1 MTWQDSSTEF
11 AKKIAQDISAV
22 RRTTYRADRK
32 VMESE
37 VKQIEITHQGD
48 YRTRQI
54 VELIQNGAD
63 AIGLASE
70 AFPSRR
76 IQIILTRSGLYCA
89 NGGAPFDF
97 SGIQAI
103 SYPMISNKKG
113 DQIGRFGMGFV
124 SVLAVT
130 DEPRIYS
137 RTVSCHY
144 SFESASAYLSS
155 ALTTEE
161 SVGFV
166 KEIDLGELGTRENP
180 RFSIFSIPKPV
191 NPSEFFAQDE
201 ILEELSS
208 WASTIVHLPFTRPKL
223 DSDEVFNLLSQNLKE
238 FPAEFSIFAK
248 NVDSLEFQTR
258 EEHNVSRKISCES
271 TEFPQDQVRN
281 HLVASGID
289 PAVNGEFE
297 VRKVKVDS
305 GGGAVRDW
313 LVATLQGVEVPNS
326 LISRGVQLTL
336 NRRRNEESGELL
348 PLVLH
353 WAVPLTGQKRRG
365 EFWFFLPT
373 QETATTKG
381 IMNAPWDLNNERTRL
396 LDNSYNSF
404 LNDQFGELILRTVPF
419 IIAENPDDVGVYL
432 DYFPGRGY
440 EDAAIYAARSLGESV
455 RKAAAK
461 YKSLL
466 DLDGR
471 LQRPET
477 LKRPPENI
485 SSELLKE
492 WADIGGLDRRY
503 PHWTLVSDTDRN
515 AKVVSY
521 LESAGVETASDL
533 TEWIEQLVASKTVEY
548 SKHAIKLVAK
558 VAAINP
564 IMMEKALQAKVLICA
579 DGSMTRP
586 QAGSV
591 FFTSQ
596 IAPPPGMPVVHPELM
611 ADEAIRNFLIDEC
624 QITEANDAAELD
636 RVLLSWTAEPSEED
650 WRLFWRVSER
660 YPFDEVS
667 GAINRHSRVKPIK
680 VFTLSGSLMPLSGVF
695 LPGKIFLSG
704 EDDDGLIIDTQL
716 HSANLDV
723 LRGLGADEV
732 PKVAESCTEFPF
744 GSEYM
749 EYLKKSASGKLTD
762 KKVEQLFGSAPLGPK
777 MLDLW
782 PKIGRKSKARFTTW
796 ILENVKSKHFWKPN
810 GFEVEVEVPAFW
822 FAKRNGLV
830 ESSMGPSHFEETLS
844 GSMTK
849 FARIIAVSD
858 IAAELTDDCGLRT
871 TLQEL
876 PKHTLEN
883 AIKLLESEFE
893 EELIGEFLATV
904 CRDLTT
910 PNRIPSKKNGAIHL
924 EAPGDI
930 TVLLDRELFQTLSS
944 NGVPVLLVP
953 TLEHEEALVAS
964 WGLKPGETFRREFET
979 VSPEEPEL
987 VSDKFWLL
995 NLMKPID
1002 IEGVTITKCSSL
1014 VSVIQ
1019 TEKGQIRENIEFG
1032 ISRDKEIYLISGT
1045 YNSEESTLHKVN
1057 ELLKLNLSN
1066 DDIRKII
1073 ENAIKQN
1080 VDSLKREIRSES
1092 DEVKK
1097 VQKLFT
1103 VEQMW
1108 PALPP
1113 ALLDEISAERDNS
1126 DVLASMLLAVHGP
1139 QLLEKTKSTLAAIGL
1154 QPPTQWAG
1162 SRAAIGFVAE
1172 LGFDRAYAGFRE
1184 EDRAPH
1190 VDVSGRL
1197 ELLPLH
1203 DYQKQLKDEVKE
1215 FIEFGKADQK
1225 WRTLLYLPTGAGKTR
1240 VTVQAVLE
1248 LVNEGKLQSGPI
1260 IWIAQGYELCEQ
1272 AVQAFSEV
1280 WSAIGTSGVLSVDRF
1295 WENKEV
1301 EKAEL
1306 EDFAGQI
1313 VVATDAKVDSAAVGS
1328 DEYKWLQKA
1337 SLVIVDEAHKATTP
1351 MYTRILDWLET
1362 GTRLK
1367 KNSQGDKRP
1376 VLGLSATPAKRGVE
1390 SRFGPKI
1397 LRISRDI
1404 LGDVTDVDYLRKI
1417 GVLAYA
1423 DHRLLKGVVV
1433 EGGDQKLVVEEVED
1447 NSDSEDLET
1456 EGNGAGK
1463 ANKRTVWLPTAIE
1476 DELAQNR
1483 DRNKIIIE
1491 DILSLDPS
1499 WSVIVFALSVGHAQF
1514 LAAVLAKNGIKS
1526 ASVSSATSRSIRK
1539 LHINNFRNG
1548 KIRVLTNYGVLTT
1561 GFDAPKVRAIYI
1573 TRPTFSLALYL
1584 QMIGRGLRGPVN
1596 GGTKDCLIVDV
1607 EDNFD
1612 NYNIDHVYK
1621 EMGEFWRP
1629 DPIETGGS

>member
-1 MTWQDSSTEF
+1 MNWQDSSTEL
-11 AKKIAQDISAV
+11 AKKVLEVSSL
-22 RRTTYRADRK
+22 RRTTYRTDHK

-37 VKQIEITHQGD
+37 IKQIESTYQGD

-63 AIGLASE
+63 AIGDASE
-70 AFPSRR
+70 DFPSRR
-76 IQIILTRSGLYCA
+76 IQVILTKNGLYCA

-97 SGIQAI
+97 SGIEAI
-103 SYPMISNKKG
+103 SYPMISSKKG

-137 RTVSCHY
+137 RSISCHY
-144 SFESASAYLSS
+144 SFESASEYLSS
-155 ALTTEE
+155 ALTAEE
-161 SVGFV
+161 SVGV
-166 KEIDLGELGTRENP
+166 AKRIELHELGTRENP
-180 RFSIFSIPKPV
+180 GFSIFSIPKPV
-191 NPSEFFAQDE
+191 NPKEFFVQDE
-201 ILEELSS
+201 ILNELSS
-208 WASTIVHLPFTRPKL
+208 WASTIIHLPFTRPKL
-223 DSDEVFNLLSQNLKE
+223 DSDEVFKLLSQNLKD
-238 FPAEFSIFAK
+238 FPAEFSIFSK
-248 NVDSLEFQTR
+248 NVDSLEFETR
-258 EEHNVSRKISCES
+258 EDHNASRKISCVS
-271 TEFPQDQVRN
+271 TEFEQDQVRSC
-281 HLVASGID
+281 LVENGID
-289 PAVNGEFE
+289 PPANGEFE
-297 VRKVKVDS
+297 VRKVKVDA

-313 LVATLQGVEVPNS
+313 LVATLQGVDVPKS

-336 NRRRNEESGELL
+336 NRRRNRETGEML

-396 LDNSYNSF
+396 LDNSYNGF

-419 IIAENPDDVGVYL
+419 IIAENPDDKGVYL
-432 DYFPGRGY
+432 EYFPGRGY
-440 EDAAIYAARSLGESV
+440 EDGAIFAARSLGESV

-466 DLDGR
+466 DLDGI

-477 LKRPPENI
+477 LKRLPENI
-485 SSELLKE
+485 NSGWVKE
-492 WADIGGLDRRY
+492 WADICQDRRY
-503 PHWTLVSDTDRN
+503 PHWTLISDSDRN

-521 LESAGVETASDL
+521 LESAGVETIPDL
-533 TEWIEQLVASKTVEY
+533 TDWLEQMVARKTVEH
-548 SKHAIKLVAK
+548 SKRALILVSK
-558 VAAINP
+558 IGAINP
-564 IMMEKALQAKVLICA
+564 IMIEKALKAEVLICA

-596 IAPPPGMPVVHPELM
+596 VAPPPGMPVVHPELM
-611 ADEAIRNFLIDEC
+611 ADDAIRSFLIDEC

-636 RVLLSWTAEPSEED
+636 RILLSWPDNPSEEN
-650 WRLFWRVSER
+650 WQVFWKASER
-660 YPFDEVS
+660 YPFEEVS
-667 GAINRHSRVKPIK
+667 GSIERHNRVKPIR
-680 VFTLSGSLMPLSGVF
+680 VFTLSGDLMPLSEVF
-695 LPGKIFLSG
+695 LPGRIFLPG
-704 EDDDGLIIDTQL
+704 EGDDSLIIDVKL
-716 HSANLDV
+716 HSANLNV
-723 LRGLGADEV
+723 LRGLGTDEV
-732 PKVAESCTEFPF
+732 PKVAESHSDFPF
-744 GSEYM
+744 KSEYLA
-749 EYLKKSASGKLTD
+749 YLKTSAPGKVTD
-762 KKVEQLFGSAPLGPK
+762 KKLEQLFSSAPLGPK
-777 MLDLW
+777 GLELFA
-782 PKIGRKSKARFTTW
+782 KIGDRPKARLTTW
-796 ILENVKSKHFWKPN
+796 ILEKVRSEHFWKPS
-810 GFEVEVEVPAFW
+810 GFEVEVEAPAFW
-822 FAKRNGLV
+822 FAKRYGLV
-830 ESSMGPSHFEETLS
+830 ESSLGPSSFEETLS
-844 GSMTK
+844 GSMSK
-849 FARIIAVSD
+849 FGRIVAVSD
-858 IAAELTDDCGLRT
+858 IVPELTNDCGLRT
-871 TLQEL
+871 TLREL
-876 PKHTLEN
+876 PKHTLQN
-883 AIKLLESEFE
+883 AIEKLESEFDE
-893 EELIGEFLATV
+893 DLIGEFLASV
-904 CRDLTT
+904 CRDLST
-910 PNRIPSKKNGAIHL
+910 PNQIPCKKNGAVHL
-924 EAPGDI
+924 EVPSNV
-930 TVLLDRELFQTLSS
+930 TVLLDRDLFQTLSS

-953 TLEHEEALVAS
+953 MKEHEEALVAS
-964 WGLKPGETFRREFET
+964 WGLKPSETFRQEFET

-987 VSDKFWLL
+987 VSDEFWLL
-995 NLMKPID
+995 NLMKPRE

-1019 TEKGQIRENIEFG
+1019 TEKGEIRENVEFG
-1032 ISRDKEIYLISGT
+1032 ISRDKEIFLVSGT
-1045 YNSEESTLHKVN
+1045 YDSEESTLHGVN
-1057 ELLKLNLSN
+1057 ELLKLNLSS
-1066 DDIRKII
+1066 DDIRKVI
-1073 ENAIKQN
+1073 ENTIKQN
-1080 VDSLKREIRSES
+1080 VDLLKREIRRETN
-1092 DEVKK
+1092 EVKK

-1113 ALLDEISAERDNS
+1113 ALLNEIEMEKENS

-1172 LGFDRAYAGFRE
+1172 LGFDRAYAGFRD

-1190 VDVSGRL
+1190 LDVAGKL

-1203 DYQKQLKDEVKE
+1203 DYQIQLKEEIKE
-1215 FIEFGKADQK
+1215 FIELGKVDQK

-1260 IWIAQGYELCEQ
+1260 LWLAQGYELCEQ

-1280 WSAIGTSGVLSVDRF
+1280 WTAIGTSGMLSVDRF

-1301 EKAEL
+1301 ERADL
-1306 EDFAGQI
+1306 EEFAGQI

-1328 DEYKWLQKA
+1328 DEYKWLQSS
-1337 SLVIVDEAHKATTP
+1337 SLVIVDEAHRATTP

-1367 KNSQGDKRP
+1367 KNSLGDKRP
-1376 VLGLSATPAKRGVE
+1376 VLGLSATPSKRGVE

-1397 LRISRDI
+1397 IRIAEDI
-1404 LGDVTDVDYLRKI
+1404 LGDESDVDYLRRI

-1423 DHRLLKGVVV
+1423 DHRLLKGVSVDG
-1433 EGGDQKLVVEEVED
+1433 EGYKMVVEEFED
-1447 NSDSEDLET
+1447 SSESEDSET
-1456 EGNGAGK
+1456 EGNRVGEI
-1463 ANKRTVWLPTAIE
+1463 NKRTVWLPTAIE

-1491 DILSLDPS
+1491 DILSLDPT
-1499 WSVIVFALSVGHAQF
+1499 WPVIVFALSVGHAQF

-1526 ASVSSATSRSIRK
+1526 ASVSSVTSRSVRK
-1539 LHINNFRNG
+1539 LHINNFRSG
-1548 KIRVLTNYGVLTT
+1548 KIQVLTNYGVLTT

-1584 QMIGRGLRGPVN
+1584 QMIGRGLRGPLN
-1596 GGTKDCLIVDV
+1596 GGTKDCLIVDI
-1607 EDNFD
+1607 EDNFK
-1612 NYNIDHVYK
+1612 NYDIDHVYK
-1621 EMGEFWRP
+1621 QMGEFWRP
-1629 DPIETGGS
+1629 DSIERGT